1 MTWPV
6 TQRGMLLVIIDKLRV
21 TALRAINSELPYA
34 ERRHMHDYLMETR
47 KRILAE
53 VDAVSRTEAT
63 EEPDAMFYANLCAL
77 HDDISTDN
85 ANGMWDAWKRPEDRV
100 EWLMGAGHADPVQ

>member
-1 MTWPV
+1 MIWPV
-6 TQRGMLLVIIDKLRV
+6 TQRGMLLVIIDKLKV

-53 VDAVSRTEAT
+53 VDSVPRTAAT
-63 EEPDAMFYANLCAL
+63 EEPDAMFYANLCGL
-77 HDDISTDN
+77 HDDIRTST
-85 ANGMWDAWKRPEDRV
+85 AESLWTAWHRQADRV
-100 EWLMGAGHADPVQ
+100 EWLMEVSRANPIQ